1 MINWNKK
8 LILGTV
14 QFGLDYGIKNTGG
27 QISEADVFH
36 ILDQA
41 YANEILF
48 LDTAAA
54 YGNSEERIGK
64 YLNSNPDVNFKI
76 ITKFDLKENNSP
88 IESLE
93 KSLEKLKTNKI
104 DTIMFHN
111 FDDFIK
117 QKSEDILSLIK
128 LKGIKFDRLGI
139 SVYTNEQI
147 QKICKLQLFE
157 VVQLPFNAFDN
168 QIYRSEYITLL
179 KENNIE
185 VHTRSV
191 FLQGLFFMETDKI
204 PNKIKPLLKNL
215 FTLQQIANKYQ
226 VSIEALALQYAL
238 SIPDIDNVL
247 MGVDSLEQLKSNLN
261 NVSLKID
268 YKAFEEINDII
279 VQEVELLNPAKWYS

>member
-14 QFGLDYGIKNTGG
+14 QFGLDYGINNTGG

-41 YANEILF
+41 YVNEILF

>member
-1 MINWNKK
+1 MNNWNKK

-14 QFGLDYGIKNTGG
+14 QFGLDYGINNTWG
-27 QISEADVFH
+27 QMSEAEVFH
-36 ILDQA
+36 ILDHA
-41 YANEILF
+41 HANDILF

-147 QKICKLQLFE
+147 QKICKLHLFE

-268 YKAFEEINDII
+268 YKAFDEINEII

>member
-14 QFGLDYGIKNTGG
+14 QFGLDYGINNTGG

-147 QKICKLQLFE
+147 QKICKLHLFE

-268 YKAFEEINDII
+268 YKAFEEINEII

>member
-14 QFGLDYGIKNTGG
+14 QFGLDYGINNTGG